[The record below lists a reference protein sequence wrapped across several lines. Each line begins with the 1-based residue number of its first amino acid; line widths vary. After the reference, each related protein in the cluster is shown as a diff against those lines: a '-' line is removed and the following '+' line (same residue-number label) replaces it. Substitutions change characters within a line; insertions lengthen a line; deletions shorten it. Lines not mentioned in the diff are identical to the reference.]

1 MLRLPLVHRERFR
14 DPFGDLYP
22 ELHAALPRL
31 SGKAVYTVGD
41 VVTRNILAQGISPV
55 IAIIDGQTKRV
66 PCGQTPLLNAPK
78 IHVKNPAGMITDELV
93 QAITDAVALPPAV
106 IMVDGEEDL
115 AVIPLVLAAPEGAVV
130 LYGQPGEGVVIRDID
145 LAAKKTAA
153 EMLSLFERI

>member
-14 DPFGDLYP
+14 EPFGDLYP

-41 VVTRNILAQGISPV
+41 VVTRNILMQGLFPA

-66 PCGQTPLLNAPK
+66 PCGHTPLLNARK
-78 IHVKNPAGMITDELV
+78 IYVKNPAGMVTDELV
-93 QAITDAVALPPAV
+93 RAIADAVAAPPAV

-115 AVIPLVLAAPEGAVV
+115 AVIPLVLAAPGGAVV
-130 LYGQPGEGVVIRDID
+130 LYGQPCEGVVIRDID